1 MKKVFISILI
11 LAVLTMGYLQLRT
24 FRLKFQFTEGETA
37 TVTRGDLTIP
47 INALGEV
54 QPKSRREI
62 KAEASGEVI
71 DVPVEAGDLVR
82 TGDLLVRLKRDDEE
96 RNVERAQQD
105 LTRAQANLDRA
116 RITLEDRRTS
126 GLQAAKGRLDGLR
139 ARLLQA
145 DHDWQHIQK
154 LYEADEA
161 PPTEYYRAESTY
173 LDTLAQIDVSEADL
187 KQAHFAVELAEKDV
201 VLAEASVENARTTL
215 ADAQERLNKTEIV
228 APVDGMVAEIYADEG
243 EVIQG
248 GKTTITGG
256 TLLAV
261 LADWSARYVRAEV
274 DEADIGVVLDL
285 APSSA
290 RPGNRGTNEN
300 READTTEDRTAG
312 TEEPVPIKSGAKV
325 KISVEA
331 FPDEEFEGII
341 DHIYPEPRKS
351 ASVVTYLVDIK
362 VISDNRDKLMSAM
375 QADVEFTAQSVY
387 DAVLVPH
394 DAIKRD
400 PNNDLGV
407 YVPGTKKGE
416 QEPEPEFH
424 KCRFGLDNG
433 MFAQV
438 LEGVEEG
445 EVVYTRLPEKT
456 EKEREE
462 EEGR

>member
-1 MKKVFISILI
+1 MKKLFITILI
-11 LAVLTMGYLQLRT
+11 LAVLTMGYFQLR
-24 FRLKFQFTEGETA
+24 RYRMSFQFTQGETA

-47 INALGEV
+47 ISALGEV

-82 TGDLLVRLKRDDEE
+82 AGDLLVRLKRDDEE

-126 GLQAAKGRLDGLR
+126 GLQAAKGKLEALR
-139 ARLLQA
+139 ARLIQA
-145 DHDWQHIQK
+145 EHDWQHIQK

-161 PPTEYYRAESTY
+161 PPTEYFRAESTY
-173 LDTLAQIDVSEADL
+173 RETLAQINVSEADL
-187 KQAHFAVELAEKDV
+187 EQAHFAVELAQKDV
-201 VLAEASVENARTTL
+201 VLAEASVQSAETTL
-215 ADAQERLNKTEIV
+215 ADAQERLDKTEIV

-261 LADWSARYVRAEV
+261 LADWSARFVRAEV
-274 DEADIGVVLDL
+274 DEADIGVVLNL
-285 APSSA
+285 APPSA
-290 RPGNRGTNEN
+290 RPGHRGTAEDP
-300 READTTEDRTAG
+300 EADPAEDLNAG
-312 TEEPVPIKSGAKV
+312 TAEPVPIKSGAKV

-331 FPDEEFEGII
+331 FPDEEFKGVI
-341 DHIYPEPRKS
+341 DRIYPEPRKS

-362 VISDNRDKLMSAM
+362 VTSDNRDKLMSAM

-407 YVPGTKKGE
+407 YVPGKKTGE
-416 QEPEPEFH
+416 EEPEPEF
-424 KCRFGLDNG
+424 R
-433 MFAQV
+433 
-438 LEGVEEG
+438 
-445 EVVYTRLPEKT
+445 
-456 EKEREE
+456 
-462 EEGR
+462 

>member
-1 MKKVFISILI
+1 MKKAAVTILI
-11 LAVLTMGYLQLRT
+11 LAVLTMGYLQLRR
-24 FRLKFQFTEGETA
+24 FRLEFQSTEGETA
-37 TVTRGDLTIP
+37 TVGRGDLTIP

-71 DVPVEAGDLVR
+71 DVPVEAGDLVQA
-82 TGDLLVRLKRDDEE
+82 GDLLVRLKRDDEQ

-126 GLQAAKGRLDGLR
+126 GIQAAKGRLDGLR
-139 ARLLQA
+139 ARLIQA
-145 DHDWQHIQK
+145 EHDWQRIQK

-161 PPTEYYRAESTY
+161 PPTEYYRAQSSY
-173 LDTLAQIDVSEADL
+173 LETLAQIDVSEADL
-187 KQAHFAVELAEKDV
+187 KEAEFAIHLAEKDV
-201 VLAEASVENARTTL
+201 VLADASVENARTTL
-215 ADAQERLNKTEIV
+215 ADAQERLDKTEIV
-228 APVDGMVAEIYADEG
+228 APVDGMVADIFADEG

-290 RPGNRGTNEN
+290 RPGNREGD
-300 READTTEDRTAG
+300 EASVPSA
-312 TEEPVPIKSGAKV
+312 EEPVPIKSGAKV
-325 KISVEA
+325 KITVEA
-331 FPDEEFEGII
+331 FPDEKFEGVI

-362 VISDNRDKLMSAM
+362 VVSDNRDKLMSAM

-400 PNNDLGV
+400 PNNNLGV

-416 QEPEPEFH
+416 QEPEPKFR

-433 MFAQV
+433 VSAQV
-438 LEGVEEG
+438 LEGVEQG
-445 EVVYTRLPEKT
+445 EVVYTRLPQKT
-456 EKEREE
+456 DKEREE
-462 EEGR
+462 EQGR